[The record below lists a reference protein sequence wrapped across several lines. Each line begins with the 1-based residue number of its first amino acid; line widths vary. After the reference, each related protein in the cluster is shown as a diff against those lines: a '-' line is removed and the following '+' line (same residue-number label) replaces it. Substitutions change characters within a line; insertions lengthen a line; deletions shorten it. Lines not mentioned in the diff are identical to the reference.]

1 VAVKRELVGLLQ
13 VVARARLGLL
23 SDGLGSAKLQQH
35 LSLAAGSRAGGDFA
49 GLRPGCIHAMVMPS
63 WMLRRR
69 LLPSVDAKYR
79 ALVVVL

>member
-1 VAVKRELVGLLQ
+1 VAVNRELVGLLQ
-13 VVARARLGLL
+13 AVARARL
-23 SDGLGSAKLQQH
+23 GLGSAKLQQH